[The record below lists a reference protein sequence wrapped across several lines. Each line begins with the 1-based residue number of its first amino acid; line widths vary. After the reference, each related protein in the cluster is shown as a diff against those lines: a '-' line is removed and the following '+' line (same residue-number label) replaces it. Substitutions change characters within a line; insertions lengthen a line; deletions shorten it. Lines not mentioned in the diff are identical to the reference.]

1 MGTGGQIKEIA
12 GSEATRTVQGRM
24 DTAARSYLDH
34 NATSPVR
41 PEVAAA
47 VARALSL
54 PGNPSSIHAEGR
66 AARHAL
72 QTARAQLAALVGAAP
87 ERVVFTSGG
96 TEAANTVLSGALRRR
111 DGSAPTRLMIS
122 ATEHPCVAAG
132 HRFAEEAVE
141 VLPVDEAGTLSLDGL
156 AARLDA
162 CRDEPVLISVHA
174 ATNETGVVQPLAEI
188 VRLAR
193 AHGSALV
200 HSDAVQAVGKIPLGL
215 DAIGLDA
222 LTLSGHKFAAPK
234 GVGALVLAEGV
245 TLEAAFL
252 RGGGQ
257 EARLRCGTEN
267 LPGIVGMGEA
277 AEIARAGL
285 DHEAKRLTSLRDTLQ
300 TRVRAL
306 APDAVVFGEGAAR
319 LPNTLSVS
327 VPGLEAATALIA
339 LDLAGVAVSSGSA
352 CASGKVARSP
362 VLAAMGVSSALA
374 AGALRVSLG
383 WNSDVDDLRRFLE
396 GFERVVSSLY
406 QRRGQAA

>member
-1 MGTGGQIKEIA
+1 MDRA
-12 GSEATRTVQGRM
+12 G
-24 DTAARSYLDH
+24 RSYLDH
-34 NATSPVR
+34 NATSPAR

-72 QTARAQLAALVGAAP
+72 QEARARLAALVGAAP

-96 TEAANTVLSGALRRR
+96 TEAANAVLSGALRRR
-111 DGSAPTRLMIS
+111 DCPAPTRLMIS
-122 ATEHPCVAAG
+122 ATEHPCVTAG
-132 HRFAEEAVE
+132 HRFPQEAVE
-141 VLPVDEAGTLSLDGL
+141 VLPVDAAGRLCLDVL
-156 AARLDA
+156 ATRLDA
-162 CRDEPVLISVHA
+162 CRDEAVLISVHA
-174 ATNETGVVQPLAEI
+174 ANNETGVVQPLAEI

-193 AHGSALV
+193 AHGRALV
-200 HSDAVQAVGKIPLGL
+200 HSDAVQAVGKISVGL
-215 DAIGLDA
+215 DALGLDA

-234 GVGALVLAEGV
+234 GIGALVLAEGV
-245 TLEAAFL
+245 TLETAFL

-267 LPGIVGMGEA
+267 LVGIVGMGEA
-277 AEIARAGL
+277 AEIARKALDAEAVRLAGL
-285 DHEAKRLTSLRDTLQ
+285 RDALQ
-300 TRVRAL
+300 NRIRAL
-306 APDAVVFGEGAAR
+306 APGAVVFGEGASR
-319 LPNTLSVS
+319 LPNTLSFS

-362 VLAAMGVSSALA
+362 VLAAMGVSPALA

-383 WNSDVDDLRRFLE
+383 WNSDDADLRRFLE

>member
-1 MGTGGQIKEIA
+1 MN
-12 GSEATRTVQGRM
+12 S
-24 DTAARSYLDH
+24 AARSYLDH

-47 VARALSL
+47 VARALAL

-72 QTARAQLAALVGAAP
+72 QTARGQVAALLGAAP
-87 ERVVFTSGG
+87 ERVTFTGGG
-96 TEAANTVLSGALRRR
+96 TEAANAVLSGALRRE
-111 DGSAPTRLMIS
+111 GLPAPTRLMIS
-122 ATEHPCVAAG
+122 ATEHACVSAG
-132 HRFAEEAVE
+132 HRFPDDAVE
-141 VLPVDEAGTLSLDGL
+141 VLPVDASGRLRLDVL

-162 CRDEPVLISVHA
+162 RRGEAVLVSVHA
-174 ATNETGVVQPLAEI
+174 VNNETGAVQPLAEI

-193 AHGSALV
+193 AHGQALV
-200 HSDAVQAVGKIPLGL
+200 HSDAVQAVGKMPLVF
-215 DAIGLDA
+215 DALGLDA
-222 LTLSGHKFAAPK
+222 LTLSGHKFAGPK
-234 GVGALVLAEGV
+234 GVGAMVLAPGV
-245 TLEAAFL
+245 TLAEPFL

-257 EARLRCGTEN
+257 EARLRGGTEN
-267 LPGIVGMGEA
+267 LSGVVGMGEA
-277 AEIARAGL
+277 AEIARFALDAEHARLAGL
-285 DHEAKRLTSLRDTLQ
+285 RDRLQ

-306 APDAVVFGEGAAR
+306 APDAVVFGEGAER
-319 LPNTLSVS
+319 LPNTLSFS

-362 VLAAMGVSSALA
+362 VLAAMGVSPALA

-383 WNSDVDDLRRFLE
+383 WNSDDDDLRRFLE